1 MSRIELERPLQAEAL
16 REIERSLYGKLKAH
30 RLADSFVERVG
41 EDAVQKGWIEYLRA
55 VGEGVEV
62 ENRDAFIVQAAF
74 LRAVDELRRE
84 ARQADGAALEAILE
98 SSDRAAPA
106 SDELAIEH
114 LAAEELHQAIET
126 LPAEER
132 QALSLHYF
140 EQLSDQRGA
149 EILYCSE
156 RTFRRRVEKALRKL
170 GYRLGVPAPEPGS
183 DLAIEI
189 GLAAWVSLAGA
200 RVVPSGR
207 LLDPLIAVGDSLRGA
222 VASAFDRGRD
232 AAARL
237 LTSGASEG
245 VGAAA
250 SGPLGKAA
258 GGVCAGA
265 LAACAL
271 TGVIGPGVG
280 GVDLIGGGHA
290 AHPAK
295 HRTARTH
302 RPASPSASRP
312 TPTGPQPA
320 ARRQKPTESS
330 PRPAPH
336 ATSSTAATRRAT
348 REATSQ
354 FGVESAAPE
363 SGYSAPAPEASA
375 PSSSASA
382 PSASSSSPTEV
393 ANEQFGP

>member
-55 VGEGVEV
+55 VREGVEV

-74 LRAVDELRRE
+74 RRAIDELRRE
-84 ARQADGAALEAILE
+84 ARQSDGAALEGILE
-98 SSDRAAPA
+98 SGRLAAPA

-140 EQLSDQRGA
+140 EQLSDQRSA

-156 RTFRRRVEKALRKL
+156 RTFRRRLAKALGDL
-170 GYRLGVPAPEPGS
+170 GRRLGVPAPEPGS
-183 DLAIEI
+183 ELAIEI
-189 GLAAWVSLAGA
+189 GLVAWVSLAGA

-207 LLDPLIAVGDSLRGA
+207 FFDQLIAVGDSVRGA
-222 VASAFDRGRD
+222 VASASDRGRET
-232 AAARL
+232 ATRL
-237 LTSGASEG
+237 LSSGASEG
-245 VGAAA
+245 IGAAA

-271 TGVIGPGVG
+271 TGVIGSGVG
-280 GVDLIGGGHA
+280 GVDLVGGGHA
-290 AHPAK
+290 ANPSQ
-295 HRTARTH
+295 HRAAQIH
-302 RPASPSASRP
+302 RRASP
-312 TPTGPQPA
+312 TPAAPEPA
-320 ARRQKPTESS
+320 ARTQRPAERS

-348 REATSQ
+348 HEATSQ
-354 FGVESAAPE
+354 LGVESAAP
-363 SGYSAPAPEASA
+363 GYSAPVPEASA

-382 PSASSSSPTEV
+382 PSASSTSPTKV

>member
-1 MSRIELERPLQAEAL
+1 MSQTELERPLQAEAL

-55 VGEGVEV
+55 VREGVEV

-84 ARQADGAALEAILE
+84 ARQSDGAALEAILE
-98 SSDRAAPA
+98 SGGLAAPA

-140 EQLSDQRGA
+140 EQLSDQRSA

-156 RTFRRRVEKALRKL
+156 RTFRRRLAKALGDLSR
-170 GYRLGVPAPEPGS
+170 RLGVPAPEPARSWRSRLASPPGS
-183 DLAIEI
+183 AWLAR
-189 GLAAWVSLAGA
+189 GLCRAAVSSIRSSLLATPCGA
-200 RVVPSGR
+200 LWHPYS
-207 LLDPLIAVGDSLRGA
+207 IAVARPLRASSLPGPAKGSAPQRAARSARRGA
-222 VASAFDRGRD
+222 YVRA
-232 AAARL
+232 
-237 LTSGASEG
+237 
-245 VGAAA
+245 
-250 SGPLGKAA
+250 
-258 GGVCAGA
+258 A

-271 TGVIGPGVG
+271 TGVIGSGVG
-280 GVDLIGGGHA
+280 GVDLVGGGHA
-290 AHPAK
+290 AHPSQ
-295 HRTARTH
+295 HRTARIH
-302 RPASPSASRP
+302 RPASPSATRP
-312 TPTGPQPA
+312 APAVPEPA
-320 ARRQKPTESS
+320 ARRQRPAESS

-348 REATSQ
+348 HEATSQ

-375 PSSSASA
+375 PTSSASA
-382 PSASSSSPTEV
+382 PSASSPSPTKV

>member
-1 MSRIELERPLQAEAL
+1 MGQTELERPLQAEAL

-98 SSDRAAPA
+98 SGGLAAPA

-114 LAAEELHQAIET
+114 LAVEELHQAIET

-156 RTFRRRVEKALRKL
+156 RTFRRRVEKALRML

-183 DLAIEI
+183 ELAIEI
-189 GLAAWVSLAGA
+189 GLVAWVSLSGA
-200 RVVPSGR
+200 RVVPAGR
-207 LLDPLIAVGDSLRGA
+207 LLDQLIAVGDSVRSA
-222 VASAFDRGRD
+222 MASAFDRGRE

-280 GVDLIGGGHA
+280 GVDLVGSGHA
-290 AHPAK
+290 AHQSQHPAARI
-295 HRTARTH
+295 HRRAA
-302 RPASPSASRP
+302 PAPTRP
-312 TPTGPQPA
+312 TPTAPEPTGRKQTPA
-320 ARRQKPTESS
+320 ESS
-330 PRPAPH
+330 PRRAPH
-336 ATSSTAATRRAT
+336 AKSSTAATRRAT
-348 REATSQ
+348 HEATSQ

-375 PSSSASA
+375 PSSSAST

>member
-55 VGEGVEV
+55 VREGVEV

-84 ARQADGAALEAILE
+84 ARQSDGAALETILE
-98 SSDRAAPA
+98 SGGLAAPA

-156 RTFRRRVEKALRKL
+156 RTFRRRVEKALRML

-183 DLAIEI
+183 ELAIEV

-207 LLDPLIAVGDSLRGA
+207 LLDPLIAAGDTVRGT
-222 VASAFDRGRD
+222 VASVFDRGRE

-245 VGAAA
+245 IGAAA
-250 SGPLGKAA
+250 SGPLGKA

-271 TGVIGPGVG
+271 TGVIGSGVG
-280 GVDLIGGGHA
+280 GVDLVGGGHA
-290 AHPAK
+290 AHPSQ
-295 HRTARTH
+295 HRTARIH
-302 RPASPSASRP
+302 RPASPSATRP
-312 TPTGPQPA
+312 APAVPEPA
-320 ARRQKPTESS
+320 ARRQRPAESS

-348 REATSQ
+348 HEATSQ

-382 PSASSSSPTEV
+382 PSASSPSPTKV

>member
-1 MSRIELERPLQAEAL
+1 MGQTELERPLQAEAL

-41 EDAVQKGWIEYLRA
+41 EDAIQKGWIEYLRA

-98 SSDRAAPA
+98 SSDLAAPA

-156 RTFRRRVEKALRKL
+156 RTFRRRVEKALRML
-170 GYRLGVPAPEPGS
+170 GYRLGVPAPEPS
-183 DLAIEI
+183 SELAIEV

-207 LLDPLIAVGDSLRGA
+207 FLDPLIAAGDTMRGA
-222 VASAFDRGRD
+222 VASAFDRGRE
-232 AAARL
+232 ATARL

-245 VGAAA
+245 IGAAA

-280 GVDLIGGGHA
+280 GVDLVGGGPHSA
-290 AHPAK
+290 G
-295 HRTARTH
+295 HRTARIH
-302 RPASPSASRP
+302 RRASLPPTRP
-312 TPTGPQPA
+312 TPAVSEPT
-320 ARRQKPTESS
+320 ARKQTPTESP
-330 PRPAPH
+330 PRPDSR
-336 ATSSTAATRRAT
+336 ATGSAAATRRAT
-348 REATSQ
+348 HEATSQ
-354 FGVESAAPE
+354 LGVESAAP
-363 SGYSAPAPEASA
+363 GYSAPAPETSA
-375 PSSSASA
+375 PSSSAAA
-382 PSASSSSPTEV
+382 PSTSSPSPTEV
-393 ANEQFGP
+393 ANQQFGP